1 MVAWPKSDFQIDSE
15 AFSRCTAGVRMRS
28 THQRRLRT
36 HCVVFA
42 LGVLAAFC
50 LWPLASASATSP
62 VPKSTASPNGPVLA
76 IAQSGNTIYL
86 GGNFSEVGTPIGT
99 WASLSSSSGQL
110 DRAMPQVA
118 GSDPELVPGV
128 FAEISDGAG
137 GWYIGGSF
145 TSVGGVPRNGV
156 AHILANGT
164 VDPNF
169 NPNVV
174 GQVETLALSGSTLY
188 LGGLFTTVNGSTTR
202 NFAAAVNA
210 STGTATEWNPDPN
223 STVFALAV
231 SGSTVYIGGEFTKV
245 NGSTARRFAAAVNAE
260 SGTALAWNPEIVG
273 GFQVNALALSGSTVY
288 IGGDFETINGS
299 VDRSFAAAVDATTAA
314 VNGWN
319 PDLTLSVF
327 GGRVTAIVVA
337 GSTVYLGG
345 IFDKLNGETVARDY
359 LAAVNTTNGDAT
371 AWNPNPNSNVK
382 TMELSGST
390 LYVGGEFTT
399 INGSTP
405 RDDAAAIETSSG
417 TATSWNPSL
426 GGGGIYSLAVSGSNV
441 GVGGTFSYTEPEA
454 RNDLAAINA
463 TTGKLT
469 SWNPEA
475 NGSVNALA
483 VSGSTV
489 YAGGDFSTVN
499 GSTERRHLAALDA
512 TSGTTT
518 SWNPEP
524 NNSVN
529 TLAVA
534 GETLYAGGTF
544 TTVESGSTTRNR
556 AAAFDDSGALT
567 SWNPNLNEPVNS
579 LAILGST
586 VYLGGEFTTVNG
598 STSRNYAAA
607 VDSSTGIA
615 TAWNPNPNLY
625 VTTLAASGSSVYLG
639 GGFSTVNGSTA
650 RNQLAAVDPTSGTAD
665 AWNPNLSGSF
675 PPSAIAVAG
684 STIYVGGGF
693 QTING
698 STPRADLAAFDATT
712 GTATA
717 WDPNPDSTVTA
728 LAVGADGTVYAGGDF
743 TSFPTEA
750 QPYFAAFSPT
760 AEPPVATT
768 EAASAVAQT
777 SATLNATVNPEG
789 SALEEC
795 FFEYGPTTSYGSTV
809 ACGSLPGG
817 AVPVTISAAISSLSA
832 GQTYHFRIVAKSAAG
847 SNAGSDMTLETS
859 APATSGGG
867 GTGGGSSSAG
877 TGSSIGS
884 AASTGGGSSEGV
896 ASTPKAAE
904 ELLLGC
910 TGSQLVLN
918 DVYVHGNRVAIAG
931 SAAKSLVGKK
941 VKILFGTANKQV
953 ATTTVQANGLFSTTA
968 PLPPARIREAATT
981 RYTAQ
986 VGSLRSLHLKLTRR
1000 LLLESPK
1007 AAGTT
1012 VTLTGQVTLPLTKP
1026 IAPVVVEQQLQCGK
1040 IKIVKSFTPPASGR
1054 FQITVTVPANAK
1066 AGIFRLTSKVAVN
1079 AHAVKHGFTTFSLPL
1094 PVAIG

>member
-1 MVAWPKSDFQIDSE
+1 MF
-15 AFSRCTAGVRMRS
+15 
-28 THQRRLRT
+28 L
-36 HCVVFA
+36 

-50 LWPLASASATSP
+50 LWPLACASASSP
-62 VPKSTASPNGPVLA
+62 VPKITASPNGPVLA
-76 IAQSGNTIYL
+76 IATSGNTIYL
-86 GGNFSEVGTPIGT
+86 GGNFSQIGTATGT

-128 FAEISDGAG
+128 FAEVSDGAG

-145 TSVGGVPRNGV
+145 TSVGGLPRNGV
-156 AHILANGT
+156 AHILANKT
-164 VDPNF
+164 VDPSF

-174 GQVETLALSGSTLY
+174 GQVYSMVLSGSTLY

-223 STVFALAV
+223 SSVDALAV
-231 SGSTVYIGGEFTKV
+231 SGSTVYMGGEFEKI
-245 NGSTARRFAAAVNAE
+245 NGSTERRFAAAVDA
-260 SGTALAWNPEIVG
+260 STGTASTWNPKIEG
-273 GFQVNALALSGSTVY
+273 TFGEVNALAVSGSTVY
-288 IGGDFETINGS
+288 LAGEFEK
-299 VDRSFAAAVDATTAA
+299 VDGQVRGFTAAVDASTAA
-314 VNGWN
+314 LNGWN
-319 PDLTLSVF
+319 PNLSLNEL
-327 GGRVTAIVVA
+327 GGRVDAMAVS

-345 IFDKLNGETVARDY
+345 IFDHLNGGSVARDY
-359 LAAVNTTNGDAT
+359 LASVDAT
-371 AWNPNPNSNVK
+371 TGVATSWNPEPNSNIK
-382 TMELSGST
+382 AMELSGST
-390 LYVGGEFTT
+390 LYVAGELTA

-405 RDDAAAIETSSG
+405 RDDVAAIETSSG

-426 GGGGIYSLAVSGSNV
+426 GGGGVYTLAVSGSNV
-441 GVGGTFSYTEPEA
+441 GVGGTFSYTEPQA
-454 RNDLAAINA
+454 RSDLAAIDA

-475 NGSVNALA
+475 NGTINALA
-483 VSGSTV
+483 VSGNTV

-499 GSTERRHLAALDA
+499 GSTPRSHLAALDA
-512 TSGTTT
+512 GSGIAT
-518 SWNPEP
+518 SWDPEP

-529 TLAVA
+529 ALALA
-534 GETLYAGGTF
+534 GETLYAGGAF
-544 TTVESGSTTRNR
+544 TTVESGATTRDR
-556 AAAFDDSGALT
+556 AAAFDDSGVLT
-567 SWNPNLNEPVNS
+567 SWNPNLNAAVNS

-586 VYLGGEFTTVNG
+586 VYLGGEFEKING
-598 STSRNYAAA
+598 STARDYAAA

-650 RNQLAAVDPTSGTAD
+650 RNHLAAVDPTSGTAD

-693 QTING
+693 QTVNG
-698 STPRADLAAFDATT
+698 STPRANLASFDATT

-717 WDPNPDSTVTA
+717 WDPSPDSTVTA

-795 FFEYGPTTSYGSTV
+795 FFEYGPTTSYGSTA

-817 AVPVTISAAISSLSA
+817 AVPVTVSAAIGGLSA

-859 APATSGGG
+859 APTASSGNT
-867 GTGGGSSSAG
+867 TGGGSSAG
-877 TGSSIGS
+877 TGPSVGS
-884 AASTGGGSSEGV
+884 AATTGGGSSEGV
-896 ASTPKAAE
+896 ASTPKATE

-918 DVYVHGNRVAIAG
+918 DVYVRGNRVTIAG

-941 VKILFGTANKQV
+941 VKILFGSANKQV
-953 ATTTVQANGLFSTTA
+953 ATATVLANGEYSTTA
-968 PLPPARIREAATT
+968 PLPPARIREATTT

-986 VGSLRSLHLKLTRR
+986 VGGLRSLHLKLTRR
-1000 LLLESPK
+1000 LLLEPPK

-1012 VTLTGQVTLPLTKP
+1012 VTLAGQVTLPLTKP
-1026 IAPVVVEQQLQCGK
+1026 IAPIVVEQQLQCGK

-1054 FQITVTVPANAK
+1054 FQISLTVPANAK

-1079 AHAVKHGFTTFSLPL
+1079 AHSVKHGFTTFSLPL